1 VIYLLQVWCAAAVTP
16 PVPRTVAPG
25 RLRLLRGAAATLLVL
40 LTLVPASRALAA
52 VQAAPGA
59 SATAALENNQ
69 EKLADKVGLVS
80 EEIKGS
86 REIIN
91 LMLIPITVLVSILA
105 AGGILGVV
113 YSVRDQRRTS
123 QLHELTVGGEVAAQ
137 RRSEQSYGSF
147 FAQSQ
152 TTLSLVNDTLQLAKE
167 ANDRAMKSMQSKA
180 QSRIDEIEERS
191 QTLLLEIFG
200 EEEFEL
206 IVSDARRRDELH
218 DIAAEL
224 RSLEGYLSLQEI
236 KLPQYTKFI
245 KALDQFLLDDS
256 EAAIDALRVAF
267 QESAAGELRRF
278 IEYWLG
284 YMLTTV
290 GSYEEAISKFRDDEA
305 DLKEGESEYFQ
316 LDRIIAETKFFDIAK
331 RNAEKEFA
339 DPKKRLVTEP
349 RERFVLVAGLL
360 DELGQQAEKL
370 ELSPNHQAKE
380 HTRLEIARTRAD
392 IYEWVAYDSDHL
404 DDPLEDTAVRNLNEH
419 LGRGPSLPEEQKDES
434 KAEAEEARAL
444 APVKATEFIGT
455 KEPGA
460 LRDPEVFRGWVLEQ
474 AQAVCQEHEK
484 RNLDVDFALA
494 ECLFK
499 LGRKRAADI
508 GFEKA
513 ERALHHEAGEFHEKR
528 RLASINQSVLICHAR
543 LLKLREKNPRD
554 KEELG
559 RRVRDAAQ
567 KTTEVL
573 KDMRQSGVTVFSQIQ
588 RRNIPQ
594 AEFETEVKAI
604 AEQAEKRS

>member
-1 VIYLLQVWCAAAVTP
+1 M
-16 PVPRTVAPG
+16 
-25 RLRLLRGAAATLLVL
+25 AATLLVL
-40 LTLVPASRALAA
+40 LALIPTSPALAA
-52 VQAAPGA
+52 TQTASGA
-59 SATAALENNQ
+59 TSTAALEGDQ
-69 EKLADKVGLVS
+69 EKAAAKVELLS
-80 EEIKGS
+80 EEVKGS

-191 QTLLLEIFG
+191 QTLLLEVFG

-206 IVSDARRRDELH
+206 IVNNTRRRDELH
-218 DIAAEL
+218 GIAAEL

-236 KLPQYTKFI
+236 KLPQYTKFV
-245 KALDQFLLDDS
+245 KALDQFLLDDT

-290 GSYEEAISKFRDDEA
+290 GGYEEAISKFRDDEA

-331 RNAEKEFA
+331 RNAERELA
-339 DPKKRLVTEP
+339 DPKQRVVTEP
-349 RERFVLVAGLL
+349 RERFALVAGLL
-360 DELGQQAEKL
+360 DELGEQAEAL
-370 ELSPNHQAKE
+370 EQSPSHQAKD
-380 HTRLEIARTRAD
+380 HTRLEIVRTRAD

-404 DDPLEDTAVRNLNEH
+404 DDPLTDTAVRKLNKL
-419 LGRGPSLPEEQKDES
+419 LGRGRVLPEKQKDEGR
-434 KAEAEEARAL
+434 AEAAEARAL
-444 APVKATEFIGT
+444 APVSATDFVNSR
-455 KEPGA
+455 EPEE

-499 LGRKRAADI
+499 LRKKRAADK

-543 LLKLREKNPRD
+543 LLKLREKNLRD

-594 AEFETEVKAI
+594 AEFEVEVKAI
-604 AEQAEKRS
+604 ADQAEK